1 IPVPAAS
8 PAALVPAAAAGPAA
22 VTGKEV
28 VSLAPR
34 QPKKILDEDAY
45 IESLEKIIQRDFFP
59 DVEKLRAQKEYLEA
73 EENGD
78 LEKMRQIAIKFG
90 SSLNK
95 SSRDT
100 PAPYVTPATFET
112 PEVHPGGLPV
122 GNKSKAGIKTAEEG
136 EAEKDD
142 KDALPSLDTFLA
154 KHTSEDNASFEQIM
168 EVAKEKEKVKHAWL
182 YSAEEEYTRRQN
194 ENLAL
199 PSAEQQALENVKAG
213 LDTWEY
219 TARNTLMYYP
229 TGVPDESDVFK
240 KPREVVHR
248 NTRFVKDPFSQA
260 VSKSQLQQA
269 AALNAQYKQGK
280 VGPDGKE
287 LIPQDSP
294 KVNGYGFVATPSP
307 APGVNESP
315 FMTWGEIE
323 STPLRLE
330 GSERP
335 YVDRT
340 PGPAFKILEPGRR
353 ERLGLKMANE
363 VAAKNR
369 AKKQEALRKV
379 TENLASLTPKGLSP
393 AMSPALQRLVNRT
406 ASKYTDKA
414 LRASY
419 TPSPAHTGTPGYKTP
434 ASGPQTPQSTPQS
447 RTVSQTPVSQDTTSI
462 TDNLLQL
469 PKRRKA
475 SDFF

>member
-1 IPVPAAS
+1 
-8 PAALVPAAAAGPAA
+8 
-22 VTGKEV
+22 
-28 VSLAPR
+28 
-34 QPKKILDEDAY
+34 
-45 IESLEKIIQRDFFP
+45 
-59 DVEKLRAQKEYLEA
+59 
-73 EENGD
+73 
-78 LEKMRQIAIKFG
+78 MRQIAIKFG
-90 SSLNK
+90 SSLGK
-95 SSRDT
+95 SSKDT

-112 PEVHPGGLPV
+112 PEVHPGDPSV
-122 GNKSKAGIKTAEEG
+122 MNKSKLTVKAREEG
-136 EAEKDD
+136 ETEEDES
-142 KDALPSLDTFLA
+142 KDALPSLDNFLA

-168 EVAKEKEKVKHAWL
+168 EVAEEKEKARHSWL
-182 YSAEEEYTRRQN
+182 YEAEEAYSQRHREQ
-194 ENLAL
+194 LAL
-199 PSAEQQALENVKAG
+199 PSAEEQQALTSGKAG
-213 LDTWEY
+213 VETWEY
-219 TARNTLMYYP
+219 KARNSLMYYP
-229 TGVPDESDVFK
+229 PGVPEEEEDVFK

-248 NTRFVKDPFSQA
+248 NTRFLKDPFSQA

-287 LIPQDSP
+287 LIPQESP

-307 APGVNESP
+307 APGVNDSP
-315 FMTWGEIE
+315 LMTWGEIE

-330 GSERP
+330 GSDTP

-363 VAAKNR
+363 AAAKNR
-369 AKKQEALRKV
+369 AKKQEALRRV

-393 AMSPALQRLVNRT
+393 AMTPAMQRLVNRT
-406 ASKYTDKA
+406 ASKFTDKA

-419 TPSPAHTGTPGYKTP
+419 TPSPAHLGTPGYKTP
-434 ASGPQTPQSTPQS
+434 AGG
-447 RTVSQTPVSQDTTSI
+447 SQTPTGTPAPSTLSHTPVTQDPASI

>member
-1 IPVPAAS
+1 MQKGISVIP
-8 PAALVPAAAAGPAA
+8 G
-22 VTGKEV
+22 GGG
-28 VSLAPR
+28 
-34 QPKKILDEDAY
+34 QG
-45 IESLEKIIQRDFFP
+45 LEKIIQRDFFP

-90 SSLNK
+90 SSLGK

-100 PAPYVTPATFET
+100 PAP
-112 PEVHPGGLPV
+112 
-122 GNKSKAGIKTAEEG
+122 SM
-136 EAEKDD
+136 
-142 KDALPSLDTFLA
+142 
-154 KHTSEDNASFEQIM
+154 NASFEFCIVEKNQKKLEPSQVLSQDVINKVIILLRKRVLVPCQM
-168 EVAKEKEKVKHAWL
+168 RSVLGQVAELVIELPKLGIPNKTITGVCFRPFFPSFKCL
-182 YSAEEEYTRRQN
+182 PLPFQRRS

-213 LDTWEY
+213 LETWEY

-229 TGVPDESDVFK
+229 TGVPDKDDVFK

-248 NTRFVKDPFSQA
+248 NTRFVKDPFCQA

-287 LIPQDSP
+287 LIPQESP

-323 STPLRLE
+323 STPLRIE
-330 GSERP
+330 GSETP
-335 YVDRT
+335 YVERT

-434 ASGPQTPQSTPQS
+434 ASGPHTPTGTPQS